1 MNEKMQMI
9 IILFLFAFL
18 IGFFIVHFIRKG
30 ALKRKY
36 EIKIQNLQEKVHQSA
51 ALYAQ
56 SLEEKKALQQKYD
69 IAHKRYKEQKNLFEK
84 LKGQEAS
91 LVQRISATEEKKK
104 ELTNGI
110 AQAQKEI
117 EETKEQI
124 KHLSTELSSLSELRT
139 LVSEKK
145 SKIKELK
152 ERIEDEEK
160 LLHSY
165 QEDIEKIKAS
175 RKKLQEQNKELEE
188 QTKALRRQLDETE
201 NGIARIDK
209 KYTKALSAIQRER
222 DDLKITAIN
231 YEYALKEY
239 KEVDAEEQ
247 TKVKNKLVQT
257 LFGLPATTSKEIEN
271 IIKKNDSKRWIDKLT
286 KKVFHKKPVIEDEE
300 I

>member
-36 EIKIQNLQEKVHQSA
+36 EAKIQNLQEEDHQSA

-56 SLEEKKALQQKYD
+56 SLEEKKALQQRYD
-69 IAHKRYKEQKNLFEK
+69 TTHKRYKEQKELFEN
-84 LKGQEAS
+84 LKEKEAS
-91 LVQRISATEEKKK
+91 LVQRIAAAEEQKK
-104 ELTNGI
+104 EFGENI
-110 AQAQKEI
+110 VQAQKEI

-124 KHLSTELSSLSELRT
+124 KQLSTELSSLSELRT
-139 LVSEKK
+139 LVSEKETQ
-145 SKIKELK
+145 IKDIRQ
-152 ERIEDEEK
+152 RIEDEEK

-165 QEDIEKIKAS
+165 LEDIEKIKAS
-175 RKKLQEQNKELEE
+175 RKKLQEENKELEE

-201 NGIARIDK
+201 EGIARIDK
-209 KYTKALSAIQRER
+209 KYSKALIRVQKNR
-222 DDLKITAIN
+222 DDLKIKAIN

-239 KEVDAEEQ
+239 KEIDDEHQ

-257 LFGLPATTSKEIEN
+257 LFGLPATKTKEIEN
-271 IIKKNDSKRWIDKLT
+271 IIKKNDSLRWIDKLA
-286 KKVFHKKPVIEDEE
+286 KKVFHKKPVIDEE